1 MFVIA
6 SYFSFFQSTNFYVCF
21 PLFSHRHGVKYRE
34 VSNGK
39 QLLQLIYDENDDLK
53 DCEIVHEPHE
63 VATFLNAFQRDI
75 DNLVTT
81 SNLTVHRLDSK
92 PLPRAIKSWFRYP
105 RLRKLCR
112 KKQFSV
118 KNNKVQ
124 DRKWDVLQEKYAGD
138 R

>member
-1 MFVIA
+1 MFV
-6 SYFSFFQSTNFYVCF
+6 SRDTKVDLDQHFFSLQSIFG
-21 PLFSHRHGVKYRE
+21 FSNHHGVKYRE

-63 VATFLNAFQRDI
+63 VTTFLNAFERDI

-81 SNLTVHRLDSK
+81 SNLTIHRLDSK
-92 PLPRAIKSWFRYP
+92 PLPRGIKSWFRYP
-105 RLRKLCR
+105 KLRKLCR
-112 KKQFSV
+112 KKQLNV
-118 KNNKVQ
+118 KNKIRE
-124 DRKWDVLQEKYAGD
+124 RKWEEIENKYAGD